1 MTRGQKTGVIL
12 NDGFCPTHEAI
23 ELAEVEVARRE
34 HPGALVLAHP
44 ECGDWMLKEADVVG
58 STSQI
63 IEAAVASEASEF
75 IVCTVHGV
83 IHELEARTA
92 GTGKRFF
99 FPATTPVCPNMA
111 RVTAEKVLACLR
123 DAPRSG
129 RRRRRRGAARRPA
142 AGRS

>member
-1 MTRGQKTGVIL
+1 MAHQL
-12 NDGFCPTHEAI
+12 DG
-23 ELAEVEVARRE
+23 
-34 HPGALVLAHP
+34 LVLAHP
-44 ECGDWMLKEADVVG
+44 ECGDWVLREADVVG

-63 IEAAVASEASEF
+63 IEAAVASDAREF

-92 GTGKRFF
+92 GTGKRFY

-123 DAPRSG
+123 DGTGEIGLPDESVI
-129 RRRRRRGAARRPA
+129 
-142 AGRS
+142 AGSTRALDLMLDYAKS